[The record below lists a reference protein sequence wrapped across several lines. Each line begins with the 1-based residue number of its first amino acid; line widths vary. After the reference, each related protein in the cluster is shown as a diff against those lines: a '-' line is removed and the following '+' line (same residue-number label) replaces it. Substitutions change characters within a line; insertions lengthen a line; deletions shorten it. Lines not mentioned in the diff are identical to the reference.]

1 VSNKQALS
9 NTINN
14 TGISNMTRDEDEDR
28 DEDRD
33 EDDDDEVSNKQ
44 ALSTLY
50 LYLPHPA
57 WLNSINNNTGISNMT
72 RDEDRDEDEDRDD
85 DDDDD
90 DDDRNEICEYIHF
103 DDVKEC
109 IEFIQYIKKL
119 NYEVGHTCCGGLG
132 CKIKNIDNSTA
143 HRIKKEFLAIHLL
156 VVEDI

>member
-9 NTINN
+9 
-14 TGISNMTRDEDEDR
+14 
-28 DEDRD
+28 
-33 EDDDDEVSNKQ
+33 
-44 ALSTLY
+44 
-50 LYLPHPA
+50 
-57 WLNSINNNTGISNMT
+57 NSINNNTGISNMT
-72 RDEDRDEDEDRDD
+72 RDEDKDKDRDEGDEDD

-90 DDDRNEICEYIHF
+90 DEDDDRNENCAYIHF
-103 DDVKEC
+103 DNVNKC

-119 NYEVGHTCCGGLG
+119 NYEVGHTCCSGLG